1 MINENNTTTATGA
14 LGELVYD
21 HTILGEEFFTSTLS
35 VKRLSGAIDE
45 IPVTIP
51 GKLAATADL
60 AVNVTITGQLRS
72 YNKLI
77 DGTNRLIVTLF
88 AQQIEPATR
97 GDDTQNSVRL
107 TGTLCKQPLYRLT
120 PFGREICDMM
130 VAVNRGF
137 GKSDYIPCITWGRNG
152 QWASH
157 LDVGQRVSIK
167 GRLQS
172 RQYNKL
178 LDSGEYELRT
188 AYEVSAFNIECAE
201 PEMKVSV

>member
-21 HTILGEEFFTSTLS
+21 HTILGEDFFTSILS
-35 VKRLSGAIDE
+35 VKRLSGAVDE

-77 DGTNRLIVTLF
+77 DDTNRLIITLF
-88 AQQIEPATR
+88 AQQITPAMR

-107 TGTLCKQPLYRLT
+107 TGTLCKQPIYRLT
-120 PFGREICDMM
+120 PFGREICDFML
-130 VAVNRGF
+130 AVNRGF

-157 LDVGQRVSIK
+157 LSVGQRVTIK

-178 LDSGEYELRT
+178 LDSGECEPRT
-188 AYEVSAFNIECAE
+188 AYEVSAFSIERAE
-201 PEMKVSV
+201 PDKKVI